1 MENMEYIG
9 GANLE
14 NVILSP
20 FDVCI
25 LPSSAV
31 MKTLQVEEKRS
42 LQQYGLIAGHRSL
55 TRQKEATHSKRNFNV
70 TLESHGQLTLC
81 FPDPKRYR
89 EIDKL

>member
-1 MENMEYIG
+1 MENMQYIG

-31 MKTLQVEEKRS
+31 MKTLKLQEKRS
-42 LQQYGLIAGHRSL
+42 LQRSYM
-55 TRQKEATHSKRNFNV
+55 
-70 TLESHGQLTLC
+70 
-81 FPDPKRYR
+81 DW
-89 EIDKL
+89 

>member
-1 MENMEYIG
+1 MENMQYIG

-31 MKTLQVEEKRS
+31 MKTLKLQEKRS
-42 LQQYGLIAGHRSL
+42 LQQYELIARHSPPSQ
-55 TRQKEATHSKRNFNV
+55 QKEASDF
-70 TLESHGQLTLC
+70 
-81 FPDPKRYR
+81 
-89 EIDKL
+89 

>member
-1 MENMEYIG
+1 MEIMLYIG

-31 MKTLQVEEKRS
+31 MKTLKLQEKRS
-42 LQQYGLIAGHRSL
+42 LQQYELIAGHRSP
-55 TRQKEATHSKRNFNV
+55 TQQKEARDS
-70 TLESHGQLTLC
+70 
-81 FPDPKRYR
+81 
-89 EIDKL
+89 